1 MQGLF
6 DIEGYGGPIESDP
19 QAAERA
25 RRAAAQAGLLGLG
38 FAPGAGVS
46 DYMGY
51 FPSADGGFEPG
62 ALDNFRQGNYGTAA
76 MQLLGAGGDMLYAVP
91 AIGATVG
98 SALKAPRA
106 AQRALQA
113 KRMSKAE
120 NEAAGLYHPIGG
132 GLKLDK
138 PVTEMTATRTPVR
151 DLPPRAFISPED
163 LQGSRIIPAV
173 GDRTAAGSLLS
184 QVDDTPLAS
193 PVLLE
198 GGPDF
203 MRTHLADKAAWA
215 SDKGVI
221 TRLSRQVQDAAKGGD
236 DVFMMYSPMGHTAGD
251 YSTMMTDS
259 LLGQIPNTKLTKKS
273 VREFNNEIRAVK
285 PDFLGIDHP
294 EVHQQLLTDGPLR
307 LALVDRMGLAKYQE
321 MGFPNVASTRAAILE
336 PGLMDV
342 PLNASGFSIARM
354 DPTGRVMS
362 APPNPHTTY
371 NTQLGGEYVGGLDA
385 PVPREIMFRDF
396 FDQRRAQNAP
406 VSGDNRAFMLS
417 NITQNAD
424 QRWLDGVMNY
434 MEQQKR
440 VPGLLGD

>member
-1 MQGLF
+1 MANLLDLEFGDSYGSENETLAKLKKAGLN
-6 DIEGYGGPIESDP
+6 
-19 QAAERA
+19 
-25 RRAAAQAGLLGLG
+25 AGLLAGG
-38 FAPGAGVS
+38 FAPGAGMT

-51 FPSADGGFEPG
+51 YPNAEGGYEPSAM
-62 ALDNFRQGNYGTAA
+62 DNFKQGNYGTAL
-76 MQLLGAGGDMLYAVP
+76 MQLLGAGGDMMYAAPVL
-91 AIGATVG
+91 GATVG

-106 AQRALQA
+106 AQKALQST

-138 PVTEMTATRTPVR
+138 PVTEMGATRAPVR
-151 DLPPRAFISPED
+151 DLPPRQVVSPEQ
-163 LQGSRIIPAV
+163 LLGGKIIPAV

-221 TRLSRQVQDAAKGGD
+221 TRLSRHVQSLGGNGD

-251 YSTMMTDS
+251 YSTMMSDA

-273 VREFNNEIRAVK
+273 IKAFNNEIRQIK

-294 EVHQQLLTDGPLR
+294 EVREQLLNDGPLR
-307 LALVDRMGLAKYQE
+307 LALVDRMGLAEYQN

-336 PGLMDV
+336 PDLMDV
-342 PLNASGFSIARM
+342 PLNASGFSIAKM

-371 NTQLGGEYVGGLDA
+371 NTQLGGEYIGGLDA
-385 PVPREIMFRDF
+385 SVPREIMFRDF
-396 FDQRRAQNAP
+396 FDQRRMENAP
-406 VSGDNRAFMLS
+406 TSGDNRAFMLS
-417 NITQNAD
+417 NIAQNAD
-424 QRWLDGVMNY
+424 QQWLDGVMQY
-434 MEQQKR
+434 LEQQKKI
-440 VPGLLGD
+440 PGLLD